1 MTAGSGCSTSR
12 WCLVLSD
19 DIRALA
25 ARLKEPWDAIVGIP
39 RGGLVVA
46 AMLGYELGVR
56 TVGAHGYHYERPAGG
71 GVPVVGRRYTSTRVT
86 AFDSVLVVE
95 DSTVTGTLLGQVA
108 ETYRELGALVTTAS
122 IYVTEGETFRPD
134 VWLHKVD
141 EVPSGRVLLGLA
153 QAVSRG

>member
-12 WCLVLSD
+12 WCLVLRD

-25 ARLKEPWDAIVGIP
+25 ARLPGPWDLIVGIP

-46 AMLGYELGVR
+46 AMLGYQLDVKR
-56 TVGAHGYHYERPAGG
+56 VGAYGRDYTRPVEGEAPDVGG
-71 GVPVVGRRYTSTRVT
+71 CYATVKVAKGDR
-86 AFDSVLVVE
+86 VLVVE
-95 DSTVTGTLLGQVA
+95 DATVTGTLLSSAWAHFANQ
-108 ETYRELGALVTTAS
+108 GARCTTAAL
-122 IYVTEGETFRPD
+122 YVTRDAWLPD
-134 VWLHKVD
+134 VWLHEVD